1 MLWEFLE
8 GDTKSCPLSYLWGTF
23 LGILELGQMFFFRPY
38 PFGCMEVC
46 ALYENSF
53 NFKS

>member
-23 LGILELGQMFFFRPY
+23 LGILELGKMF
-38 PFGCMEVC
+38 
-46 ALYENSF
+46 SF
-53 NFKS
+53 DLTLLVVWKYVLSMKTVLT